1 MNKKKEDRSTLIQNI
16 NTLSRKFSTHTILM
30 HQAIAE
36 KAGLSGTDH
45 KYIDLLL
52 EHGSMTAGKFAE
64 LSGLTTGAATGM
76 IDRLEKI
83 DLVRRERDPND
94 RRKVVVVLNRE
105 KAFERIGPTFSQMQN
120 DLKEFYTAFTVAE
133 LITVE
138 KYLRTVNEFTKEQIR
153 KLNESE

>member
-1 MNKKKEDRSTLIQNI
+1 MNKKKEDISTLIQNI

-64 LSGLTTGAATGM
+64 LSVLTTGAATGM

>member
-1 MNKKKEDRSTLIQNI
+1 
-16 NTLSRKFSTHTILM
+16 
-30 HQAIAE
+30 
-36 KAGLSGTDH
+36 
-45 KYIDLLL
+45 
-52 EHGSMTAGKFAE
+52 MTAGKFAE

>member
-133 LITVE
+133 LITV
-138 KYLRTVNEFTKEQIR
+138 R
-153 KLNESE
+153 KILAHSQ

>member
-64 LSGLTTGAATGM
+64 LSGLRVDYRGSN
-76 IDRLEKI
+76 
-83 DLVRRERDPND
+83 RDD
-94 RRKVVVVLNRE
+94 
-105 KAFERIGPTFSQMQN
+105 
-120 DLKEFYTAFTVAE
+120 
-133 LITVE
+133 
-138 KYLRTVNEFTKEQIR
+138 
-153 KLNESE
+153 

>member
-52 EHGSMTAGKFAE
+52 EHG
-64 LSGLTTGAATGM
+64 
-76 IDRLEKI
+76 
-83 DLVRRERDPND
+83 
-94 RRKVVVVLNRE
+94 
-105 KAFERIGPTFSQMQN
+105 
-120 DLKEFYTAFTVAE
+120 
-133 LITVE
+133 
-138 KYLRTVNEFTKEQIR
+138 
-153 KLNESE
+153 